1 MGNIF
6 KKNKS
11 KKVLEPSDEYFCY
24 RSCLDDE
31 WIRKQKLEK
40 IIHEHRFGY
49 LRKRKCFEIFA
60 TQIIN

>member
-40 IIHEHRFGY
+40 IIHTSIVSDILEKENASKS
-49 LRKRKCFEIFA
+49 LRLKS
-60 TQIIN
+60 